1 MKLFF
6 FGDSICVGQN
16 VSVEKIW
23 VHTIAKNLS
32 DCYPDILVMNP
43 SISGNTTR
51 MALERMYFDALSHK
65 PDLLY
70 IQFGLNDCNVWAT
83 DAGCERVSPDAYI
96 ANLSEMIHKAYA
108 AGCKKVILNTNHP
121 SGLNKSFLPNRDIT
135 YEENNKL
142 YYQRLC
148 DFQRS
153 RKDIVSLDIR
163 GHMESLS
170 ITPETYL
177 LEDGVHLNENG
188 HEIYFKYIINFLK
201 NVISEIYK

>member
-6 FGDSICVGQN
+6 FGDSICVGQH

-23 VHTIAKNLS
+23 VHNVATNLRKS
-32 DCYPDILVMNP
+32 YPDLLVMNP

-51 MALERMYFDALSHK
+51 MALERMYFDVISHN
-65 PDLLY
+65 PDILY

-96 ANLSEMIHKAYA
+96 ANLSEMIQKAYA

-121 SGLNKSFLPNRDIT
+121 SGLNKSFLANRDIT
-135 YEENNKL
+135 YESNNKL

-148 DFQRS
+148 DFQAQIKNIIS
-153 RKDIVSLDIR
+153 IDIR
-163 GHMESLS
+163 SHIESLS
-170 ITPETYL
+170 INPETYL
-177 LEDGVHLNENG
+177 LEDGIHLNENG
-188 HEIYFKYIINFLK
+188 HKIYFQYIIQFLK
-201 NVISEIYK
+201 NAISETYK